1 MSKIEIR
8 NLDDLVIHPALKSQP
23 RLSDDQLLSWRKGMK
38 RRGESA
44 TPAIYVTADNQI
56 VDGRHRFWC
65 AKKLGWK
72 TIPAIMVK
80 DEEICSLIFETL
92 ANRRHYSKGQ
102 LAYIIAPM
110 IDEIFAEAKKR
121 QMTGTA
127 ATPNTETP
135 ESIAAGLGISYRVLL
150 QAREIHDYFDTDKAK
165 RTLTDRDEV
174 TEKNVT
180 LKEFFEPR
188 ILLVEDPEA
197 PRTRAYGLGAVL
209 AGIKQILTLE
219 QREGAGR
226 SHGGGRPERV
236 EKQLQLFGTAMTGLQ
251 NKFVYWTKWDEDT
264 RTEAIKALPPV
275 IEKMPRELLVA
286 FGKLIATELK
296 RQDK

>member
-1 MSKIEIR
+1 MNKIEIR
-8 NLDDLVIHPALKSQP
+8 NLDDLDIHPALKSQP
-23 RLSDDQLLSWRKGMK
+23 RLTDDELLSWRKGMK
-38 RRGESA
+38 RRGEAA
-44 TPAIYVTADNQI
+44 TPPIYITDDNQI
-56 VDGRHRFWC
+56 VDGRHRYWC
-65 AKKLGWK
+65 ARKLGWK
-72 TIPAIMVK
+72 TIPAIVVK
-80 DEEICSLIFETL
+80 DDEVFTLIKETII
-92 ANRRHYSKGQ
+92 NRRHYSKGQ
-102 LAYIIAPM
+102 LAYSVAPLV
-110 IDEIFAEAKKR
+110 EGVFAEAKKR
-121 QMTGTA
+121 ILAGGTH
-127 ATPNTETP
+127 TPTTETP
-135 ESIAAGLGISYRVLL
+135 ESIAADMKISYRVLA
-150 QAREIHDYFDTDKAK
+150 QAQEIHDYFNTDKAK

-209 AGIKQILTLE
+209 AGIKQILMLE
-219 QREGAGR
+219 KRDGEGRA
-226 SHGGGRPERV
+226 HGGGRPERV

-251 NKFVYWTKWDEDT
+251 NKFVYWQKWDEAT
-264 RTEAIKALPPV
+264 RHEAIQALPPV